1 VRSVK
6 SDEVLE
12 LIEGPRKETLGSV
25 MRLRGKAVDDGKT
38 GWMTLKDKSG
48 KVYMEKSGK
57 VYTCTATVAITDV
70 FDIKTCKVLKK
81 LSVDEVF
88 TISEG
93 PIAEEG
99 TGVERVKG
107 KSTKDDIEGW
117 ITVKGNA
124 GTCYARVNEKLYTVT
139 HEVAMQTK
147 FNSDSSEVRKVG
159 AQEAIEVLEGPREER
174 FEPANRAKVRT
185 SSDSAV
191 GWISVKADSVRKWT
205 PSYKFLKA
213 GSIYAEKGSKESVVR
228 EAGAGEL
235 LELQEGP
242 VEVDG
247 AMWLKGQMKK
257 DGVLGW
263 TPLKGEG
270 GVKVLINSH

>member
-1 VRSVK
+1 
-6 SDEVLE
+6 
-12 LIEGPRKETLGSV
+12 
-25 MRLRGKAVDDGKT
+25 
-38 GWMTLKDKSG
+38 MTLKDKSG
-48 KVYMEKSGK
+48 KVHMEKSGK

-81 LSVDEVF
+81 LTVDEVF

-93 PIAEEG
+93 PVAEEG

-107 KSTKDDIEGW
+107 KSTKDDVEGW
-117 ITVKGNA
+117 ITIKGNA
-124 GTCYARVNEKLYTVT
+124 GTSYAKVNEKLYTVT
-139 HEVAMQTK
+139 GEVTMQK
-147 FNSDSSEVRKVG
+147 MFSSDSSEIRKIA

-174 FEPANRAKVRT
+174 FEPAQRAKVRT

-191 GWISVKADSVRKWT
+191 GWISVKGDNTRKWT

-213 GSIYAEKGSKESVVR
+213 SPLYAEKNSKETVVR
-228 EAGAGEL
+228 EAAPGEF
-235 LELQEGP
+235 LELAEGP
-242 VEVDG
+242 VECDG

-257 DGVLGW
+257 DGALGW

-270 GVKVLINSH
+270 GAKILINSQ